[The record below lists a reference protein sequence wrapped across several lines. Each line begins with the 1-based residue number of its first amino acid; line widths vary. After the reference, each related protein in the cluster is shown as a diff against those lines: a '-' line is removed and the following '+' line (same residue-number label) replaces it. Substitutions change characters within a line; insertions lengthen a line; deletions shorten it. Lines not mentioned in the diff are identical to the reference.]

1 MAVQTINVGY
11 LANDGTGDDLRE
23 AFIKVNEN
31 FGEMSML
38 VDNSISTE
46 AENVGTGLSVLRGKV
61 GNKFEFK
68 TLVDGY
74 GIRLT
79 EDGNS
84 ITVTGD
90 PGMEELLV
98 VTDNG
103 SVMLGAGKPL
113 LPIQNGRNVESTVE
127 IIPGQ
132 APKLKLN
139 VTGNGLVALDPM
151 PKLSG
156 DLQGNQNNI
165 WDVDKVTARTF
176 KGDVQGTVWGIDV
189 RSLESLIQSYDFGA
203 LGDNTSS
210 LLEFFFRTVDIDHGT
225 FTAPEAMIMDL
236 GFIRNI

>member
-1 MAVQTINVGY
+1 MAIQTINVGY

-46 AENVGTGLSVLRGKV
+46 AENVGIGYNVLRGKV

-68 TLVDGY
+68 TLLDGY
-74 GIRLT
+74 GIQLT
-79 EDGNS
+79 EDGNT

-90 PGMEELLV
+90 PGMEELLI

-103 SVMLGAGKPL
+103 SVILGAGKPM
-113 LPIQNGRNVESTVE
+113 LPIQNGGNTQTTVE
-127 IIPGQ
+127 IVPGQ
-132 APKLKLN
+132 AAKLKIN
-139 VTGNGLVALDPM
+139 VTGDGLVELDPA
-151 PKLSG
+151 PKLNG
-156 DLQGNQNNI
+156 DLQGDQHNI

-176 KGDVQGTVWGIDV
+176 EGNVQGTVWGIDV
-189 RSLESLIQSYDFGA
+189 RELETLTQGYDFGA

-225 FTAPEAMIMDL
+225 ITAPQAMIMDL
-236 GFIRNI
+236 GSIWNL